1 MKKKM
6 KIRLT
11 TASSL
16 TMFILGAIA
25 LIISILYTSTVLAFI
40 GLSLAFWGALL
51 LYVQDQDYT
60 RTVLLDASTLP
71 QLETLDQTLQELDYN
86 GNAVYLPPRY
96 FETPEKTKI
105 YLPKQKDARLPKPEQ
120 IQKYENQMFIKNPQ
134 GILLTPPGSGLTE
147 LFEKTLGKSFTKV
160 DVKYLQQNLP
170 KLFIEDLE
178 IAENLE
184 IEIQDIKSDPTTTYP
199 PLKTQTKNETIK
211 AEITNSVFTET
222 CKEAGKMPRIC
233 GTIGHPLLSAI
244 ACAIAKASGKPVTIE
259 RIQSSEDG
267 RTTQAYYRIIEE

>member
-1 MKKKM
+1 
-6 KIRLT
+6 
-11 TASSL
+11 
-16 TMFILGAIA
+16 MFSLGAIA

-86 GNAVYLPPRY
+86 GNAVYLPPKY

-105 YLPKQKDARLPKPEQ
+105 YLPKQKDAKLPNPEQ

-184 IEIQDIKSDPTTTYP
+184 IEIQDIKSDPTATYP

-211 AEITNSVFTET
+211 AEITNSVFKET